1 MTVKQARQGH
11 QNTST
16 EQRCF
21 RMRPIEVADADIVAD
36 WYQQIDDVSI
46 FDRQIPLPI
55 NHADVVALVK
65 SLVAD
70 QEKEKC
76 RWFMADAP
84 DGTVVGMVALEAI
97 NMLHGNAI
105 MPVFIAKP
113 WRRSGV
119 GIRMASMIIDL
130 AFKQLRL
137 HRVTTVYRADN
148 AASAAMLGR
157 LGFKQEG
164 VARQSWFSQGQ
175 YFDLLNVG
183 VLVDEW
189 EQIRLKLRAELS
201 PAVTVELGSRPSEIW
216 CWPGQN

>member
-1 MTVKQARQGH
+1 MV
-11 QNTST
+11 
-16 EQRCF
+16 
-21 RMRPIEVADADIVAD
+21 
-36 WYQQIDDVSI
+36 
-46 FDRQIPLPI
+46 
-55 NHADVVALVK
+55 
-65 SLVAD
+65 D